1 MSRSTSGQSSSY
13 FTAAVTA
20 FANIATTRNVH
31 HSLQSLQLSKP
42 GNCFLIIALQA
53 YSAFTH
59 CNLLMCFPI
68 SILQLSMVFFM
79 CCLCYVLM
87 HCERHVLRV
96 DAFWLHLPM
105 CNSHTAMMQ
114 RSQAAFCASCAKSPS
129 LEHNTRNIPTS
140 NSHLNLESSSKT
152 RTKARER
159 KSINQYFFN
168 IAILHLSWSWGTP
181 KACPVTDP
189 LTHSASVTGTVAVH
203 IALPKCW
210 KPSIADHIAK
220 YCQVSQSITK
230 YRQVLPSIAKYC
242 IASGAWW
249 CHADLQIAWRGLEK
263 NPLASS
269 ASALYTGFTEQGIL
283 GMDVFGTGGLGWGMR
298 GRRSQAGAPSAPA
311 GRPLQGF
318 SPCSQLLLQ
327 EFLLKPRS
335 RGRRGLNISM
345 RRQRVNRTSALVIR
359 FCPLWGTTDVLCPK
373 TQAKNR
379 TKIWESPVEPQRCLT
394 NR

>member
-1 MSRSTSGQSSSY
+1 MTFHKHISGASWGELVSWLKCLDPPQDSHHHISPQLWRRSL
-13 FTAAVTA
+13 
-20 FANIATTRNVH
+20 I
-31 HSLQSLQLSKP
+31 LQPQEMFITVSKVY
-42 GNCFLIIALQA
+42 NFLIIALQA

-68 SILQLSMVFFM
+68 SILQFSIVFFM

-87 HCERHVLRV
+87 HCERLVLRV

-129 LEHNTRNIPTS
+129 LEHNTCNIPTS

-159 KSINQYFFN
+159 KSIDQYFFN
-168 IAILHLSWSWGTP
+168 IVILHLSWSWGTP
-181 KACPVTDP
+181 EACPVTDP

-220 YCQVSQSITK
+220 YCQVSLSINK
-230 YRQVLPSIAKYC
+230 YRQVLHCKR

-249 CHADLQIAWRGLEK
+249 CHADLQIAWRGFGEEPPCIFCLSTVHQGGFHR
-263 NPLASS
+263 AG
-269 ASALYTGFTEQGIL
+269 YTWYGRVWHRGSL
-283 GMDVFGTGGLGWGMR
+283 GEVCAEEEVKLVHLL
-298 GRRSQAGAPSAPA
+298 
-311 GRPLQGF
+311 PLQGDHCRGFPPAVNFCFRNFF
-318 SPCSQLLLQ
+318 SNQEAGGVGAQL
-327 EFLLKPRS
+327 S
-335 RGRRGLNISM
+335 
-345 RRQRVNRTSALVIR
+345 
-359 FCPLWGTTDVLCPK
+359 LWGEKDG
-373 TQAKNR
+373 
-379 TKIWESPVEPQRCLT
+379 
-394 NR
+394 